1 MQLYYNLTTK
11 KSLFKILFYR
21 VFNINL
27 IFIVEK
33 NILKSVIKKI
43 KYQYLGLIMLKPLF
57 LGSFAFFEKNV
68 KS

>member
-33 NILKSVIKKI
+33 NILIKCNKKI
-43 KYQYLGLIMLKPLF
+43 KYQYLGLIMLKSLF
-57 LGSFAFFEKNV
+57 LGSFAFLK
-68 KS
+68 KM

>member
-33 NILKSVIKKI
+33 NILKSVIKK
-43 KYQYLGLIMLKPLF
+43 
-57 LGSFAFFEKNV
+57 
-68 KS
+68 